1 MTRSVGAGSYNEPGL
16 VVLEKPSKKTTKIK
30 KTVEIMPTAEA

>member
-1 MTRSVGAGSYNEPGL
+1 MTKSVGAGSYREPGL

-30 KTVEIMPTAEA
+30 KMVETMPMADA